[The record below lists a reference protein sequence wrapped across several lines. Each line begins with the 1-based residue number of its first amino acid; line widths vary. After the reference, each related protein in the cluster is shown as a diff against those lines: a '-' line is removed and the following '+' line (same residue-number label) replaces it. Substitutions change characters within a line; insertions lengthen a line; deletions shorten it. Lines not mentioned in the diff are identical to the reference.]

1 MFDFEV
7 PNTIY
12 VYVCYLSI
20 LAIWLILAHVIKGQK
35 LLEQLR
41 FSRVHQ
47 EKLNREKAI
56 N

>member
-1 MFDFEV
+1 M
-7 PNTIY
+7 
-12 VYVCYLSI
+12 

-47 EKLNREKAI
+47 EKLNKEKAI
-56 N
+56 NCLCYYDLCLTVIILS